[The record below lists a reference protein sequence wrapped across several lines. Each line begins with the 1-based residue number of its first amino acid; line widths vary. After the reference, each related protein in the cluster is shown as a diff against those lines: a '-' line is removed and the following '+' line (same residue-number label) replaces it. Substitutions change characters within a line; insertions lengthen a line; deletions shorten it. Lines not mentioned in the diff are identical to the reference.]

1 MGSRGP
7 ATAVVE
13 GSVLNLSVEMSAPP
27 TWLSTGRSRAVGR
40 LASLLPCMALNYNL
54 SQSSN
59 PRAARRCEAK

>member
-40 LASLLPCMALNYNL
+40 LAFAFAFALWR
-54 SQSSN
+54 ST
-59 PRAARRCEAK
+59 

>member
-27 TWLSTGRSRAVGR
+27 TWLSTGCSRAVGR
-40 LASLLPCMALNYNL
+40 LAFAFAFGAQLA